1 MAGRLAGFLMLLG
14 LASQGQW
21 LRAHNPRALASPAP
35 PLPTHHLSLRSA
47 GPAPACAGKMKVV
60 EEPNT
65 FG

>member
-14 LASQGQW
+14 LAAQGQW
-21 LRAHNPRALASPAP
+21 LRTHKPPARRRRPRLCFLLTAS
-35 PLPTHHLSLRSA
+35 LSA
-47 GPAPACAGKMKVV
+47 GPAPTHAGKMKVV